1 MFGGNSNWR
10 GPVWMP
16 INSLL
21 HGALQRL
28 YTYYGDAFKVECPT
42 GSGRMMTLLEVAH
55 ELAERLGR
63 IFLPDESGARPVHAA
78 AGIYRDD
85 PHWRDLILFYE
96 YFHGDTGAGIGASH
110 QTGWTGCIASILQA
124 NSMLTADL
132 LLAPGAAAAVAKAF
146 TKRADLMKSYYTKMK
161 LPEPMVPALQALFLL
176 KGQTALV
183 TGANSGI
190 GRAIALSLG
199 RAGAN
204 VVVNYVVKPEEA
216 EAVVGEIQGG
226 GGHAK
231 AIRADVGD
239 ESQVGA
245 MFAEAVKAFGTV
257 DILVSNAG
265 MERNAP
271 FHEMTTAQWDAVMN
285 VNLRGA
291 FLCARE
297 AVREFLRRGVRPEVS
312 VAAGKIIF
320 ISSVHE
326 LIPWAG
332 HVNYAASKG
341 GLMLLMK
348 SLAQEV
354 AEKRIRVN
362 SIAPGAI
369 RTPINTAAWATP
381 EAYSDLMK
389 LVPYKR
395 IGEVEEIGRA
405 AVWLAS
411 DFTDYLVGTTLYV
424 DGGMTLYPGFETGG

>member
-1 MFGGNSNWR
+1 MD
-10 GPVWMP
+10 
-16 INSLL
+16 I
-21 HGALQRL
+21 
-28 YTYYGDAFKVECPT
+28 
-42 GSGRMMTLLEVAH
+42 
-55 ELAERLGR
+55 
-63 IFLPDESGARPVHAA
+63 
-78 AGIYRDD
+78 
-85 PHWRDLILFYE
+85 
-96 YFHGDTGAGIGASH
+96 
-110 QTGWTGCIASILQA
+110 
-124 NSMLTADL
+124 
-132 LLAPGAAAAVAKAF
+132 
-146 TKRADLMKSYYTKMK
+146 KSYYSRMN
-161 LPEPMVPALQALFLL
+161 LPEPIVPAVQAVRLL

-190 GRAIALSLG
+190 GRAIAIALG

-204 VVVNYVVKPEEA
+204 VIVNYVFRPEEA
-216 EAVVGEIQGG
+216 EEVAAEIRSHGQGAMIV
-226 GGHAK
+226 H
-231 AIRADVGD
+231 ADVAD
-239 ESQVGA
+239 EEQVQA
-245 MFAEAVKAFGTV
+245 MFAAAVREFGTI
-257 DILVSNAG
+257 DILASNAG

-271 FHEMTTAQWDAVMN
+271 FHEMSVAQWDAVMN
-285 VNLRGA
+285 VNLRGG

-320 ISSVHE
+320 TSSVHE
-326 LIPWAG
+326 VIPWAG

-341 GLMLLMK
+341 GLMLMMK

-369 RTPINTAAWATP
+369 RTPINAAAWSTP
-381 EAYSDLMK
+381 EAYAELMK

-411 DFTDYLVGTTLYV
+411 DFTDYLVGTTLFI

>member
-1 MFGGNSNWR
+1 M
-10 GPVWMP
+10 
-16 INSLL
+16 
-21 HGALQRL
+21 
-28 YTYYGDAFKVECPT
+28 
-42 GSGRMMTLLEVAH
+42 
-55 ELAERLGR
+55 
-63 IFLPDESGARPVHAA
+63 
-78 AGIYRDD
+78 
-85 PHWRDLILFYE
+85 
-96 YFHGDTGAGIGASH
+96 
-110 QTGWTGCIASILQA
+110 
-124 NSMLTADL
+124 
-132 LLAPGAAAAVAKAF
+132 
-146 TKRADLMKSYYTKMK
+146 
-161 LPEPMVPALQALFLL
+161 
-176 KGQTALV
+176 
-183 TGANSGI
+183 
-190 GRAIALSLG
+190 AI
-199 RAGAN
+199 
-204 VVVNYVVKPEEA
+204 
-216 EAVVGEIQGG
+216 Q
-226 GGHAK
+226 
-231 AIRADVGD
+231 ADVGD
-239 ESQVGA
+239 EAQVQA
-245 MFAEAVKAFGTV
+245 MFADAVRAMGTI

-291 FLCARE
+291 FLCSRE

-362 SIAPGAI
+362 SVAPGAI
-369 RTPINTAAWATP
+369 RTPINAAAWNTP
-381 EAYSDLMK
+381 EAYADLMT
-389 LVPYKR
+389 LIPYKR

-405 AVWLAS
+405 VVWLAS